1 MHRRTLLAL
10 TLALPASVAS
20 FSGAWAH
27 PHHDLTAERAGHIEQ
42 QVMAFRVGLQAAAR
56 ERNVAKLRD
65 MFAPSFTHTHTT
77 GKVDGRDARLIAILS
92 GDPVIELAAV
102 EELSIR
108 VLNPDAAVITA
119 RSPIRSISEN
129 RIIQVR
135 WVQMMARV
143 NGEWMLAAS
152 QATRVPEGA

>member
-1 MHRRTLLAL
+1 MHRRALLAFV
-10 TLALPASVAS
+10 LALPASA
-20 FSGAWAH
+20 AMAH

-56 ERNVAKLRD
+56 ERDMVKLRA

-77 GKVDGRDARLIAILS
+77 GQVDGRDARLVSVLA
-92 GDPVIELAAV
+92 GEPVIELAAV

-108 VLNPDAAVITA
+108 VLNADAAVVTG
-119 RSPIRSISEN
+119 RSAIRSISES
-129 RIIQVR
+129 RVIQVR

-143 NGEWMLAAS
+143 GGEWVLAAS
-152 QATRVPEGA
+152 QATRVPEGV

>member
-1 MHRRTLLAL
+1 MHRRAFLAL
-10 TLALPASVAS
+10 AAALPASIAM
-20 FSGAWAH
+20 AH
-27 PHHDLTAERAGHIEQ
+27 PHHDLMAERQGHIEQ
-42 QVMAFRVGLQAAAR
+42 QVMAFRVGLQTVAR
-56 ERNVAKLRD
+56 ERDVAKLRE

-77 GKVDGRDARLIAILS
+77 GRVDGRDARLIAILA

-129 RIIQVR
+129 RVVQVR

-143 NGEWMLAAS
+143 NGEWVLAAS

>member
-1 MHRRTLLAL
+1 MHRRAFLAL
-10 TLALPASVAS
+10 GLVAALPMAA
-20 FSGAWAH
+20 ARAH
-27 PHHDLTAERAGHIEQ
+27 PHHDLTAERQGHIEQ
-42 QVMAFRVGLQAAAR
+42 QVMAFRVGLQAVAR
-56 ERNVAKLRD
+56 ERDIVKLRE

-77 GKVDGRDARLIAILS
+77 GRVDGRDARLVSILS

-108 VLNPDAAVITA
+108 VLNPDAVVISA

-143 NGEWMLAAS
+143 NGEWVLAAS